1 MVTTV
6 GTESDLQSLVTD
18 FIQLEHDAI
27 AAYRVCIDRLE
38 SSHRKERVREF
49 LADHER
55 HLSELRDIARAV
67 GADVPDETSM
77 KSMLTTGKVKLAD
90 MTGGD
95 GAILRA
101 MSTNETDT
109 VTAYERGMK
118 HADLDVGQRAVFERA
133 HSDEQQHKSWM
144 DAEAQAA

>member
-6 GTESDLQSLVTD
+6 GTEGDLRSLVTD

-27 AAYRVCIDRLE
+27 AAYQVCIDRLE
-38 SSHRKERVREF
+38 AAHRKERVREF
-49 LADHER
+49 LGDHER
-55 HLSELRDIARAV
+55 HLSELHDIARRV
-67 GADVPDETSM
+67 GADVPDEESA

-90 MTGGD
+90 MMGGD

-109 VTAYERGMK
+109 VTAYERGMR
-118 HADLDVGQRAVFERA
+118 H
-133 HSDEQQHKSWM
+133 
-144 DAEAQAA
+144 